1 MPREPQINYA
11 TEYPE
16 TFWEEIYVEYKFAKP
31 PYVERK
37 WTPRQRDWV
46 AECLFNEQMCLRNED
61 MEEGIKWNKRINDA
75 IYGTWPDFE
84 HMDKK
89 PEPIIGLETGNMDRK
104 YGGVISYKEDRH
116 GNHIDQNGNIISTRE
131 SRAKEDVPQWKK
143 FELGRLEIVDNVVI
157 PGPNALEKDHK
168 QYGENIKLTKR
179 YKLEKDAPMPQD
191 KIMPNDPNHTPLEK
205 ALNWA
210 SEIHHGEAHQA
221 RWGQVARALG
231 SNDHAHI
238 PMPYREVCK
247 HWENFGRNPRWT
259 MAKEAYEAMGIDGAT
274 TAPVA
279 TALPLEDQLKAAI
292 AAEDWGLV
300 ATIAKQLELAG

>member
-1 MPREPQINYA
+1 MPREPQINYT

-16 TFWEEIYVEYKFAKP
+16 TFWEQVYVEHKFTKK
-31 PYVERK
+31 PYVERR
-37 WTPRQRDWV
+37 WTTRQRDWV
-46 AECLFNEQMCLRNED
+46 AECLFNEQICLRNED
-61 MEEGIKWNKRINDA
+61 MEEGIEWNFKINQA
-75 IYGTWPDFE
+75 IYGNWPNFE
-84 HMDKK
+84 EMDRK
-89 PEPIIGLETGNMDRK
+89 PEPIVGLITEGQMDRK
-104 YGGVISYKEDRH
+104 YGGVLSYREDKD
-116 GNHIDQNGNIISTRE
+116 GNHIDQNGNIVSTRE
-131 SRAKEDVPQWKK
+131 SRAKEDVPQWRK
-143 FELGRLEIVDNVVI
+143 FELGRLEILDNVVI
-157 PGPNALEKDHK
+157 PGPNANEKDIK
-168 QYGENIKLTKR
+168 QYGDNIKLTKR
-179 YKLEKDAPMPQD
+179 HKLEKKDAPMQN

-210 SEIHHGEAHQA
+210 SEIHHGEGHQA
-221 RWGQVARALG
+221 RWGQIARALG

-274 TAPVA
+274 TAA